1 MTIEEAIYHLQEL
14 ADSKFEQMGR
24 YDRAS
29 GYANL
34 MIELMVKK
42 TDCKIK
48 ADGMNGDIIA
58 EMMIALKLFNDNLK
72 EEDEEI
78 ARAFQ
83 RTLLE
88 SQTYIFG
95 HDQTEKVFKEIQES

>member
-1 MTIEEAIYHLQEL
+1 M
-14 ADSKFEQMGR
+14 KFLKHYLIATNR
-24 YDRAS
+24 
-29 GYANL
+29 
-34 MIELMVKK
+34 
-42 TDCKIK
+42 TDYKIK
-48 ADGMNGDIIA
+48 VKGMTDDVIA

-72 EEDEEI
+72 EEDEET

>member
-1 MTIEEAIYHLQEL
+1 
-14 ADSKFEQMGR
+14 
-24 YDRAS
+24 
-29 GYANL
+29 
-34 MIELMVKK
+34 MIELTVKK
-42 TDCKIK
+42 TDLKIK
-48 ADGMNGDIIA
+48 VKGMSDDIIA

-72 EEDEEI
+72 EKDEET